1 MKSLKEQLLVVRH
14 NLPKGQPSSSDASGI
29 SDVELNKSQ
38 GPKNQKEDFKT
49 KEVADKN
56 RNGRIERANS
66 YGQLKMKER
75 AQKIM
80 EDEGLEWDAAL
91 AAARERRAR
100 ANAALKK
107 PKRIYTKG
115 KSKTKVKKSKA
126 ERRHKK
132 AERKAKKGNK
142 KANTYKWRAVQ
153 GGAPGLGKR

>member
-1 MKSLKEQLLVVRH
+1 MKSFKEQLLVVRH

-29 SDVELNKSQ
+29 SDFELKKSQ

-49 KEVADKN
+49 EIVADKN
-56 RNGRIERANS
+56 RNGRVERANS

-75 AQKIM
+75 AQKIV
-80 EDEGLEWDAAL
+80 EDEGLGWDAAL
-91 AAARERRAR
+91 AAAKERRAR
-100 ANAALKK
+100 ADAALKK
-107 PKRIYTKG
+107 PKRIYSKG
-115 KSKTKVKKSKA
+115 KPKTKVKKSKA
-126 ERRHKK
+126 ERRQKK